1 MADTPIA
8 DLPPRRTSSPGG
20 SLLSVVV
27 PVLNEERG
35 ISPLAARLQPVLE
48 GLGLAWE
55 VVFVDDGSTDGTLG
69 AVRALNRTDKRYKAI
84 SFSRNFGKEIAIAA
98 GMRYARGDVVVLMDA
113 DLQHPP
119 DLIRDFVSYW
129 RQGYEI
135 VYGQRID
142 RGADSVA
149 HRWAARTFYAVFRA
163 LSGTEL
169 PPGAGDFRLL
179 GRKAVDAMNL
189 MGERVRFN
197 KGLFAWVGFRSVG
210 VPFHVAA
217 RQGGASRWRP
227 RQLLR
232 FALDGFASFTT
243 VPLRVWSYLGLLI
256 SLFALGSALLFLV
269 KTLLFG
275 VDVPGFPT
283 LIVSVMFFAG
293 VQLMSLGVIGEYL
306 GRMYEEV
313 KGRPLFLVS
322 EEVGIERAPR
332 AAPAEAASS
341 ARRD

>member
-1 MADTPIA
+1 MADAPIA
-8 DLPPRRTSSPGG
+8 DLPSRTHAASGA
-20 SLLSVVV
+20 LLSIVV

-35 ISPLAARLQPVLE
+35 IAPLAARLQPVLE
-48 GLGLAWE
+48 SIGLDWE
-55 VVFVDDGSTDGTLG
+55 TVFVDDGSTDGTL
-69 AVRALNRTDKRYKAI
+69 AAIRALNRADARYKAI
-84 SFSRNFGKEIAIAA
+84 ALSRNFGKEIAIAA
-98 GMRYARGDVVVLMDA
+98 GMRYARGDLVVLMDA

-119 DLIRDFVSYW
+119 EVIREFVSYW

-149 HRWAARTFYAVFRA
+149 HRWAARVFYAVFRA

-210 VPFHVAA
+210 VPFQVAP
-217 RQGGASRWRP
+217 REGGSSRWRP

-243 VPLRVWSYLGLLI
+243 IPLRVWSYLGLLI
-256 SLFALGSALLFLV
+256 SLVALCSALVFLI

-283 LIVSVMFFAG
+283 LIISVMFFAG

-322 EEVGIERAPR
+322 EVDGVEQQHPYSMST
-332 AAPAEAASS
+332 SS
-341 ARRD
+341 RRD